1 MKNTLTK
8 RIAALFVSV
17 LLLLALAAC
26 GDNGGSSGSTN
37 DAQRSSG
44 TDSSEATADTGAD
57 ETEMEE
63 TTINIRVMNEFL
75 NLDKV
80 LAAYEEMVA
89 DDPKLSKIK
98 LNFSFVAGGDYKDK
112 LTMALVGQE
121 DYDLM
126 FCGGWHGLT
135 QFIQEGNFKELSGY
149 FNNDAFPG
157 LQSAFSEDF
166 ISAMTS
172 YIRQEDGA
180 YLEGIYGVNLATFF
194 EDTRGYMYREDLRKK
209 YKLPEITDD
218 ESLFNYVKTVSES
231 ETDLI
236 PVGLSN
242 FFRMYT
248 PWYAGKHE
256 GIFAQDS
263 TNLFGDQTWLYVGLS
278 DDQKTVLNAVVA
290 GDSEAEFAKLPD
302 GYQTDF
308 ISAYLQERTKWNPYL
323 SSTRGSTD
331 TTEAEMDALI
341 AYSTLTEYEG
351 RVTEKLNAH
360 PDWAFGF
367 YAIDDAQRN
376 MEEGAVVCDM
386 VTNNWLVV
394 PEWSEKTDA
403 VMSFLDWMFGSQEA
417 NDLFSYGIMGDDWN
431 AVGENGYELLN
442 VESESRYAMPSYSL
456 TQNPSYI
463 RYSQFV
469 LDNEDI
475 KERFDYMYDKNTY
488 ELSPFS
494 GFIFDA
500 SAVETEIANI
510 SALSNELQLS
520 VSLYDEA
527 ELAEKISAWHEKAE
541 SVGLEKV
548 REELISQLQAFID
561 AKNA

>member
-1 MKNTLTK
+1 MKKTLSK
-8 RIAALFVSV
+8 RITSLFLVV
-17 LLLLALAAC
+17 VIMLALVAC
-26 GDNGGSSGSTN
+26 GNTNGSTSGGSGDNSQNSSSKAVVTDESGS
-37 DAQRSSG
+37 
-44 TDSSEATADTGAD
+44 D
-57 ETEMEE
+57 ETAMEE
-63 TTINIRVMNEFL
+63 TTINIRVMNEFR

-80 LAAYEEMVA
+80 LAQYEKMVA
-89 DDPKLSKIK
+89 DDPILSKIK

-126 FCGGWHGLT
+126 FCGAWHGLT
-135 QFIQEGNFKELSGY
+135 QFIQEGNFKELSSY
-149 FNNDAFPG
+149 FNNEKFPG
-157 LQSAFSEDF
+157 LKSAFSEDF
-166 ISAMTS
+166 VSAMTS
-172 YIRQEDGA
+172 YIRQEDGT
-180 YLEGIYGVNLATFF
+180 YLEGVYGVNLATFF

-209 YKLPEITDD
+209 YNLPEITDD

-248 PWYAGKHE
+248 PWYSGKHE
-256 GIFAQDS
+256 GLFAQDS
-263 TNLFGDQTWLYVGLS
+263 TNIFGDQTWVYVGLS
-278 DDQKTVLNAVVA
+278 DDQKTVLNAVVP
-290 GDSEAEFAKLPD
+290 GDSDEEFAKLPD
-302 GYQTDF
+302 KYQHDF
-308 ISAYLQERTKWNPYL
+308 ILDYLQERTKWNPYL

-331 TTEAEMDALI
+331 TTEEEKDAII

-360 PDWAFGF
+360 SDWEFGF
-367 YAIDDAQRN
+367 YAIEDAQRN

-403 VMSFLDWMFGSQEA
+403 VMHFLDWMFGSQEA
-417 NDLFSYGIMGDDWN
+417 NDLFSYGIIGDDWN
-431 AVGENGYELLN
+431 PIGDEGYEYLDL
-442 VESESRYAMPSYSL
+442 ESESHYVMPTYSL

-469 LDNEDI
+469 IDNADI
-475 KERFDYMYDKNTY
+475 KKRFDYMYDEKTY
-488 ELSPFS
+488 QLSPFS
-494 GFIFDA
+494 GFIFDT

-527 ELAEKISAWHEKAE
+527 ELKEKVSAWHKNAE

-548 REELISQLQAFID
+548 RKELITQLQAFID
-561 AKNA
+561 AKNV